1 MYYFRELNLS
11 SLTLYAIL
19 TLGWALG
26 GTMIL
31 AGWTRLKRSE
41 LMLSGLATGF
51 ILLIVL
57 ANLWTRLIGLA
68 QAFWVSTAVILGAGL
83 IIWLKTGRRALV
95 SGWRALGQLV
105 ALLLLTYL
113 FQIILRGIAVFDEY
127 LHLPMISV
135 MATGDI
141 PPHFYL
147 DPSKYFAYHYGL
159 QIWSASLVRMAGF
172 MPWSAFDLSRAFV
185 IAQTF
190 LLAVML
196 FQRLS
201 RNTTAVLGAAF
212 LTLFAGGTRWLLLLL
227 PAPVL
232 EWISSGVVMI
242 NSGANTAGSL
252 VEALSRPWVLEGLG
266 QIQIPFAFHNS
277 IFVPTHFILGST
289 GAMPFMTVILLLVL
303 FPRIRQV
310 AWTGV
315 LPAAVLASLAL
326 SAENIFALLWFGLVV
341 ASIWHYVGKRKTEEG
356 NNRSCYIFWA
366 LTLGFSAIL
375 AVSQGGFITESLRSI
390 AANLGAPLE
399 VASMNYQGFE
409 LRWPLALPTAHFEAL
424 QPSKL
429 SNLAF
434 LLVEAGPIFLL
445 APAVTYFAWR
455 RRQGRHVI
463 WVGLAVAALISLL
476 LPLFVRYGVDRSIT
490 RFAGTAL
497 WLWLIL
503 GLQLILAAS
512 RYLKQSWKMVIVIL
526 LCLSVISGIV
536 IFALEMTSISEPQYS
551 YYIDLLDTR
560 MAARYW
566 DKLPEHAQILD
577 HVESR
582 GVTLFGRPS
591 RSFSGVYT
599 ALPEWSELVAS
610 PEVEQV
616 VRGGYDY
623 VYMDSSWW
631 AELKPEVRQTYDAQ
645 CVKVVDEIS
654 FKNIDFRRLYDLH
667 ACSE

>member
-1 MYYFRELNLS
+1 VYYFRELNLS

-232 EWISSGVVMI
+232 EWISSGV
-242 NSGANTAGSL
+242 
-252 VEALSRPWVLEGLG
+252 
-266 QIQIPFAFHNS
+266 
-277 IFVPTHFILGST
+277 
-289 GAMPFMTVILLLVL
+289 
-303 FPRIRQV
+303 
-310 AWTGV
+310 
-315 LPAAVLASLAL
+315 
-326 SAENIFALLWFGLVV
+326 
-341 ASIWHYVGKRKTEEG
+341 
-356 NNRSCYIFWA
+356 
-366 LTLGFSAIL
+366 
-375 AVSQGGFITESLRSI
+375 
-390 AANLGAPLE
+390 
-399 VASMNYQGFE
+399 
-409 LRWPLALPTAHFEAL
+409 
-424 QPSKL
+424 
-429 SNLAF
+429 
-434 LLVEAGPIFLL
+434 
-445 APAVTYFAWR
+445 
-455 RRQGRHVI
+455 
-463 WVGLAVAALISLL
+463 
-476 LPLFVRYGVDRSIT
+476 
-490 RFAGTAL
+490 
-497 WLWLIL
+497 
-503 GLQLILAAS
+503 LAAS
-512 RYLKQSWKMVIVIL
+512 
-526 LCLSVISGIV
+526 
-536 IFALEMTSISEPQYS
+536 
-551 YYIDLLDTR
+551 
-560 MAARYW
+560 
-566 DKLPEHAQILD
+566 
-577 HVESR
+577 
-582 GVTLFGRPS
+582 
-591 RSFSGVYT
+591 
-599 ALPEWSELVAS
+599 
-610 PEVEQV
+610 
-616 VRGGYDY
+616 
-623 VYMDSSWW
+623 
-631 AELKPEVRQTYDAQ
+631 
-645 CVKVVDEIS
+645 
-654 FKNIDFRRLYDLH
+654 
-667 ACSE
+667 